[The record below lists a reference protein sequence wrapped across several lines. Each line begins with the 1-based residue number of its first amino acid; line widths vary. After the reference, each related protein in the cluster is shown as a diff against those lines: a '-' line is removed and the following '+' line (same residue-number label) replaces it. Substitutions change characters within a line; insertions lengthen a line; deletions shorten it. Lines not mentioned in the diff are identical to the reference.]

1 MVHEFSYLGSVITSS
16 GQMTVEVDKRVAQ
29 ASRAFGALRKAV
41 FVDKYLKISTKRIIY
56 NACVLSVLF
65 YGAECWV
72 LLRKHDKKLKTF
84 HHR

>member
-1 MVHEFSYLGSVITSS
+1 
-16 GQMTVEVDKRVAQ
+16 MTVEVDKRVAQ

-41 FVDKYLKISTKRIIY
+41 FIDKHLKISTKRIIY